1 MSISANIYNTTTGQI
16 VGHIEASAET
26 AMANVTPERGLFV
39 APLADTATH
48 YIAFNP
54 LRLAARP
61 KITAPDTAQSTGW
74 AYDLSALPE
83 GSVITVRN
91 EAGDEMTLSDLS
103 EPLTLI
109 DAGRYRLAV
118 APSFPWSG
126 FEIEMELNDA

>member
-1 MSISANIYNTTTGQI
+1 MTISANIYDTASGQI

-48 YIAFNP
+48 YIAVNP

-61 KITAPDTAQSTGW
+61 QVTAPDTAQPTGW
-74 AYDLSALPE
+74 VYDLASLPE

-91 EAGDEMTLSDLS
+91 EAGDAMTLSDLS

-118 APSFPWSG
+118 APPFPWIG